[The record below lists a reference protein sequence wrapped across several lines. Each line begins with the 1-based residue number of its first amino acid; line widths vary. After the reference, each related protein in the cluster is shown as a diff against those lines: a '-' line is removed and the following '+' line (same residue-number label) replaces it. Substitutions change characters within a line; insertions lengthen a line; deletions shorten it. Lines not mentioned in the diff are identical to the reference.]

1 MSPLISESKENF
13 PILIVDKAAILG
25 NLLAEKLSEE
35 ATIVLVTQSQPSSL
49 KNIIHIPFE
58 KKIPKVPDNIYSHI
72 FVIDDREDS
81 TIEFLP
87 SFLKKAQNDK
97 AVFCFCTILDRQE
110 KIPPEVFEYKKGKV
124 LFIGDIFPARGLFSK
139 SYINRFLTMSKNRGR
154 IEVPQDGMSISYPV
168 FVEDTIS
175 AILEA
180 SFGTDF
186 EKTYYLF
193 EKHGIT
199 LLSLAHI
206 IQKNDPNI
214 KIDFVEEPT
223 QNVQVIREGKYL
235 ISDKY
240 PLEDRIKNLKIQAG
254 HFEKKNKERET
265 DQIYKRSAYSFK
277 NLRIIVFGILFFLF
291 LPLITTLFF
300 SYLGFLFLDKSSTS
314 LDNSRVFT
322 HISKSSFNLA
332 TVFSKS
338 LIYETEFFKT
348 DLLTKLIESI
358 KKGKTQ
364 SENISEY
371 YSAMDL
377 FSEGKT
383 NEAILH
389 LKNFL
394 VFAQSERFKIFDN
407 NMFNFIS
414 QTINVWPQILGVDS
428 KKTYLIIFQN
438 NLIPRPTGGLIQAF
452 GLLTFDNG
460 KISDFIIYNTYDSD
474 KNLKGHVEP
483 PFAIRRYLPSTHW
496 LFKDSN
502 FNPDFK
508 ESAQSASFF
517 VDLETGKKVDG
528 VIALNLNSLQKIME
542 LVDDKNSNNFLE
554 TAKTKINDHN
564 YLTEVA
570 SSLKKSFEKKN
581 ITGIFLSKDFSDLIL
596 RKDIIFAFNDQS
608 IENIFSTNNFS
619 SSFADYKA
627 DSPREINDFL
637 AVSEVNLDTLSQIK
651 RQVNHKVELKE
662 NGEILST
669 VSLEFKNLGNA
680 DYKNY
685 LRFIIPQGSTLKEI
699 KVDGSQK
706 DFTDAITDPTIYEAK
721 DFSPSQKI
729 EVEKYNQGNKGIFG
743 FLTIIPKGKMQTIEA
758 TFNLPEKPPLL
769 SLSNFFLDP
778 QIASFAYNLHFF
790 KQPGIEAYSYN
801 FSIIFPAVFKIYSN
815 PSFSKTVDKDFDLN
829 FKFSK

>member
-13 PILIVDKAAILG
+13 PILIVDKTAVLG
-25 NLLAEKLSEE
+25 NRLSEKLSEE
-35 ATIVLVTQSQPSSL
+35 ATIVLVTQSQPPPFQ
-49 KNIIHIPFE
+49 NIIHIPFE

-97 AVFCFCTILDRQE
+97 AVFCFCTVLDRQE

-124 LFIGDIFPARGLFSK
+124 LFIGDIFPAGGLFSK

-154 IEVPQDGMSISYPV
+154 IEVPQDGMSISYPI
-168 FVEDTIS
+168 FLEDTIP

-180 SFGTDF
+180 SFGTDL

-193 EKHGIT
+193 GKHGIT

-206 IQKNDPNI
+206 IQKTDPNI

-235 ISDKY
+235 VSDKY
-240 PLEDRIKNLKIQAG
+240 PLEDRIKSLKIQAG
-254 HFEKKNKERET
+254 HFERKNIEKETDEIYKKN
-265 DQIYKRSAYSFK
+265 DYSFK

-291 LPLITTLFF
+291 LPLITTLVF
-300 SYLGFLFLDKSSTS
+300 SYLGFLFLDKSRVA
-314 LDNSRVFT
+314 LDSSRAFIN
-322 HISKSSFNLA
+322 ISKSSFDLA
-332 TVFSKS
+332 TVFSKP
-338 LIYETEFFKT
+338 LIYETEFFKN
-348 DLLTKLIESI
+348 DLLTKLIESVE
-358 KKGKTQ
+358 KGKIQ

-371 YSAMDL
+371 HIAMDL

-383 NEAILH
+383 NEAIFH
-389 LKNFL
+389 IKNFL
-394 VFAQSERFKIFDN
+394 VFAQSEKFKIFDN
-407 NMFNFIS
+407 NTFNFIS

-428 KKTYLIIFQN
+428 KKTYLVIFQN
-438 NLIPRPTGGLIQAF
+438 NLISRPTGGLIQAY

-460 KISDFIIYNTYDSD
+460 KISDFTTYNTYNTD

-483 PFAIRRYLPSTHW
+483 PFAIRRYLPSAHW
-496 LFKDSN
+496 FLKDSN

-517 VDLETGKKVDG
+517 VDLETGEKVDG
-528 VIALNLNSLQKIME
+528 LIALNLNSLQKIME
-542 LVDDKNSNNFLE
+542 LVNDKNSNNFLE
-554 TAKTKINDHN
+554 IAKTKINDHN

-570 SSLKKSFEKKN
+570 SSFKKSFEKKN
-581 ITGIFLSKDFSDLIL
+581 IARIFLSKDISDLIL
-596 RKDIIFAFNDQS
+596 KKDIIFAFNDQS

-619 SSFADYKA
+619 SSFSDYKV
-627 DSPREINDFL
+627 DSPRQINDFF
-637 AVSEVNLDTLSQIK
+637 AVSEVNLDKFSQIK
-651 RQVNHKVELKE
+651 RKINHKVELKE
-662 NGEILST
+662 NGGILST
-669 VSLEFKNLGNA
+669 VSLEFKNLGNE

-685 LRFIIPQGSTLKEI
+685 LRFVIPQGSTLKEI
-699 KVDGSQK
+699 KIDGSQK

-721 DFSPSQKI
+721 DFIPSQKI
-729 EVEKYNQGNKGIFG
+729 EVEKYNQGDKGVFG
-743 FLTIIPKGKMQTIEA
+743 FLVIIPRGKTQTIEA
-758 TFNLPEKPPLL
+758 TFNLPEKPPLTA
-769 SLSNFFLDP
+769 LSNFSLDP

-790 KQPGIEAYSYN
+790 KQPGVENFPYK
-801 FSIIFPAVFKIYSN
+801 FSIVFPVSFKIYSN